1 MEQGPLVADRF
12 PNATDGPHPLDVS
25 VIICTYNRCESLRQ
39 TLQTLCSLEI
49 PRNLSWELLVVDNN
63 SPDATREVCE
73 SFQPILPL
81 RYVFES
87 RQGQNNAL
95 NRGIE
100 EAEGRLLLFTD
111 DDVDVDRSWLA
122 SFLDAA
128 RRHPEASFFG
138 GRVVPRWEIPPP
150 RWLSENCDTLLRHV
164 ATAFEMGDTETYVS
178 PSDCVFYGAN
188 LALRSGALSG
198 KMKFRPDL
206 GPCGAGQVRG
216 GETALL
222 REMLAAGMKGLYAP
236 SMIVHH
242 RNPSSRMTE
251 RYVRAYYYGA
261 GVTQV
266 RLEPSTNGHRKLFGA
281 PRYLWWKLIKH
292 AAQYAF
298 FRWTQ
303 PSRDWLR
310 AEIEMATTWGRITE
324 IRRVRHQPPP
334 QTVPETA
341 VRHAEV

>member
-1 MEQGPLVADRF
+1 MEQGPIVADRF
-12 PNATDGPHPLDVS
+12 PRATGGAHPLDVS
-25 VIICTYNRCESLRQ
+25 VIICTYNRCESLRE
-39 TLQTLCSLEI
+39 TLQTLCALEI

-81 RYVFES
+81 RYVFEP

-95 NRGIE
+95 NRSIE
-100 EAEGRLLLFTD
+100 EAAGGLLLFTD
-111 DDVDVDRSWLA
+111 DDVDVDRRWLI

-128 RRHPEASFFG
+128 RRHPDVSFFG
-138 GRVVPRWEIPPP
+138 GKVLPRWEAPPP
-150 RWLSENCDTLLRHV
+150 RWLSENCNALLRHV
-164 ATAFEMGDTETYVS
+164 STAFEMGEDELLVS
-178 PSDCVFYGAN
+178 LSDCVFYGAN
-188 LALRSGALSG
+188 LAIRQNALSG

-222 REMLAAGMKGLYAP
+222 REMLAAGMKGLYVPA
-236 SMIVHH
+236 MVVHH
-242 RNPSSRMTE
+242 RNPLSRMTE
-251 RYVRAYYYGA
+251 QYVRAYYHGA

-266 RLEPSTNGHRKLFGA
+266 RLEPSGNGHRKLFGA

-292 AAQYAF
+292 AVQYAA
-298 FRWTQ
+298 FRRTR
-303 PSRDWLR
+303 PSRTWLR

-324 IRRVRHQPPP
+324 LRRLSKQPPRP
-334 QTVPETA
+334 ALHEAPVQ
-341 VRHAEV
+341 HAEV